1 MPMGK
6 KIARRIDENVNI
18 NFEDAYRKK
27 TGNDATMETL
37 KLLAR
42 QDDDPADP
50 NPYYRVGD
58 RSLSSCSAGQLT
70 AP

>member
-27 TGNDATMETL
+27 TGNDPTMEAL

-42 QDDDPADP
+42 QDDGPP
-50 NPYYRVGD
+50 IRI
-58 RSLSSCSAGQLT
+58 RTIESATDL
-70 AP
+70 